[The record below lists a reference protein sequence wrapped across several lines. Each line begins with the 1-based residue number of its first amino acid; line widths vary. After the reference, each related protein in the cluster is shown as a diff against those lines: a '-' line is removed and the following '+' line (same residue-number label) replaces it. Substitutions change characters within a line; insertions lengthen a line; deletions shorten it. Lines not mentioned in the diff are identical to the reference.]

1 MAELAIA
8 EQHTVHEYLQAL
20 RTAGI
25 LTHSYVDE
33 VTASLPISC
42 LSYDSREI
50 EGTALFI
57 VKGAHFEPRFLRAAI
72 AQGAVAYVAER
83 ALENVLTP
91 AIIVSDIRLAIVVL
105 GRLFYN
111 QVTDDLLTVGITG
124 TKGKSTTAYFVRDI
138 MRRWLASSGKPG
150 PALLSSIKNFDGGE
164 EEESHLTTPE
174 VLDLYRHFA
183 RAKAAGIKHVVMEV
197 SSQALK
203 YGRVR
208 DMRFAVAAFTNISE
222 DHISPI
228 EHSDFEDY
236 YTSKLKIF
244 DAADV
249 AVINADAD
257 LAERTISYARER
269 CRVVT
274 YGSREGADVLCPS
287 ESIQHTSEGTHF
299 TVRCSA
305 YGTSTW
311 TITMPG
317 LFNVSNALCA
327 IAICEQLGVPEEF
340 VRSGLIAARV
350 PGRMELFHSG
360 DKSVAVIVDYAHNKL
375 SYEALFDS
383 LAHEYPNWPIIAVFG
398 STGGK
403 ALDRRVDLPSVA
415 SRYCA
420 HIYITEE
427 DNYSE
432 PFASIAADIAAHTS
446 VPYTIDDDRE
456 ACIRA
461 AIMDWPGRHVVAL
474 LGKGVETTRA
484 RGTQYVHMPTDAEYA
499 LRFLDEYDTAHKLM

>member
-1 MAELAIA
+1 MSTW
-8 EQHTVHEYLQAL
+8 HTLDEYVQAL
-20 RTAGI
+20 RSAGI
-25 LTHSYVDE
+25 LDSAYIDG
-33 VTASLPISC
+33 VTASTPISC
-42 LSYDSREI
+42 LSYDSREV

-57 VKGAHFEPRFLRAAI
+57 VKGAHFEPRFLQAAI
-72 AQGAVAYVAER
+72 SQGAVAYVAER
-83 ALENVLTP
+83 ALDNVLTP
-91 AIIVSDIRLAIVVL
+91 AIVVSDIRLAMVVL
-105 GRLFYN
+105 GQLFYDR
-111 QVTDDLLTVGITG
+111 VTDDLLTVGITG
-124 TKGKSTTAYFVRDI
+124 TKGKSTTAYFMREI
-138 MRRWLASSGKPG
+138 MRHWLTAVGKPG

-183 RAKAAGIKHVVMEV
+183 RAKAAGIEHVVMEV

-244 DAADV
+244 DAAEIG
-249 AVINADAD
+249 VINADAD
-257 LAERTISYARER
+257 LAERTLSYARER
-269 CRVVT
+269 CHVVT
-274 YGSREGADVLCPS
+274 YGSHESDDVSCPPD
-287 ESIQHTSEGTHF
+287 SIRHTDEGTSF
-299 TVRCSA
+299 TVHCSS
-305 YGTSTW
+305 YGQNTW
-311 TITMPG
+311 TIAVPG

-327 IAICEQLGVPEEF
+327 IAICEQLKVPEEY
-340 VRSGLIAARV
+340 VRSGLLAARV
-350 PGRMELFHSG
+350 PGRMELFHSS
-360 DKSVAVIVDYAHNKL
+360 DKNVAVIVDYAHNKL

-383 LAHEYPNWPIIAVFG
+383 LAQAYPDWPLLAIFG

-403 ALDRRVDLPSVA
+403 ALDRRVDLPTVA

-446 VPYTIDDDRE
+446 VPYTIEEDRG
-456 ACIRA
+456 ACVRQ

-474 LGKGVETTRA
+474 LGKGAEDTRA
-484 RGTQYVHMPTDAEYA
+484 RGTEYVHTPSDVDYAIRFLAEYDA
-499 LRFLDEYDTAHKLM
+499 THGSTPVSG